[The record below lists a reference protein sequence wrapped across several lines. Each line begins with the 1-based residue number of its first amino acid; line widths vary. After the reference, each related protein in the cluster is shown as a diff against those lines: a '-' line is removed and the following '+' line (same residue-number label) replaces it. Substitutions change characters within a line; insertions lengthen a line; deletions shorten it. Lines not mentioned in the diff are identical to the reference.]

1 MLNGL
6 RCTIHSHKKLGHIR
20 KTPKLHQMT
29 AWNHDP
35 YNGLKIL
42 IPMMETLSVMVQLC
56 RKVGRKPVRRKFAQI
71 LNFSI
76 LSPTLYN

>member
-1 MLNGL
+1 MYDPQSQKVRTYQEN
-6 RCTIHSHKKLGHIR
+6 T
-20 KTPKLHQMT
+20 KLHQMT